1 MPGYDVA
8 LAGLALC
15 KMVANQSE
23 EAFNLFKRAAKT
35 NPENNR
41 AILGVLQL
49 GYPLKRYQEMEELLT
64 SYLDIHPASLDMI
77 YSFAGV
83 LYAQGKVAEARSEVE
98 KILIVEPKHES
109 ALELREMLNR
119 VGTDNSVIM

>member
-1 MPGYDVA
+1 
-8 LAGLALC
+8 
-15 KMVANQSE
+15 
-23 EAFNLFKRAAKT
+23 
-35 NPENNR
+35 
-41 AILGVLQL
+41 
-49 GYPLKRYQEMEELLT
+49 MEELLT

-119 VGTDNSVIM
+119 VDTDNSVIM